1 MGLLY
6 AFPVSLEE
14 EDFAEIKDKTI
25 TLKTYGL
32 PYLFWGYAT
41 AIVMVVFFM
50 FLAVKAPVL
59 KLVALGDE
67 TDATLGYTLLT
78 IIGLMPV
85 LIFSFFF
92 YEKRLVRKNQE
103 LTVEHRLFGLK
114 IFSDTLTLS
123 ETDPYTVGPF
133 LSSPNLARIK
143 GGEEAQGFQNKGYY
157 VLKVNTKDGKRIQI
171 DRHSRKADLLKL
183 EELLRLDLNQY

>member
-14 EDFAEIKDKTI
+14 EDFAVIKDKTI

-92 YEKRLVRKNQE
+92 YEKRLIRKNQE

-183 EELLRLDLNQY
+183 EELLKLDLGQY